1 MGWLLSNR
9 DAERTEQVVRRVE
22 RLTQPD
28 MIRRR
33 RPAVG
38 GDGTICRARV
48 KTTPGAVATVV
59 CNLTDAD
66 GEEVTVTCDIC
77 NGTALNAASPRLAEG
92 DYIAVYQEAGTW
104 RCATTFQTTEDCVCT
119 APE

>member
-1 MGWLLSNR
+1 MGLLLSNK
-9 DAERTEQVVRRVE
+9 DARRTGAAVRRIE
-22 RLTQPD
+22 RLTLPD
-28 MIRRR
+28 WIRRR

-38 GDGTICRARV
+38 GHGTLRHARV
-48 KTTPGAVATVV
+48 KTTPGAVTTVV

-92 DYIAVYQEAGTW
+92 EYIAVYQEAGTW
-104 RCATTFQTTEDCVCT
+104 RCAAPFQTTEECVCT